1 MALMDPAA
9 LERAVEEARRSGIDR
24 DAREVM
30 LWARRLL
37 GEGLMMT
44 TSFQKGGMILL
55 HLARDLMPDLPIYF
69 LDTGFHFPE
78 TLEFAEKIKREWG
91 LNVIFQRGKLFG
103 DAFKAKYGELY
114 ETDPNLCCHLNKVE
128 PQNELLSRYGGWIT
142 AIRRDQAS
150 TRAGVEVLEILE
162 GPKLKVQPLAL
173 WSRDQ
178 VSAYLAEHRLPVHP
192 LYSQG
197 YSSIGCGPCTQPS
210 SDPTNERAGRWGGKK
225 VECGLHTFLKK
236 RGPDSQVVNPGAKDG
251 GHHLPEVIERV
262 EILGSPPEPDPLRK
276 AAAG

>member
-1 MALMDPAA
+1 
-9 LERAVEEARRSGIDR
+9 
-24 DAREVM
+24 M

-55 HLARDLMPDLPIYF
+55 HLARELMPELPVYF

-78 TLEFAEKIKREWG
+78 TIEFADKIRREWG
-91 LNVIFQRGKLFG
+91 INVIFQRGKLYG
-103 DAFKAKYGELY
+103 EAFKARHGELY

-128 PQNELLSRYGGWIT
+128 PQNELLARYPGWIT

-150 TRAGVEVLEILE
+150 TRAEVEVLEILE
-162 GPKLKVQPLAL
+162 GPRLKVMPLAH
-173 WSRDQ
+173 WSREQ
-178 VSAYLAEHRLPVHP
+178 VSGYLTEHSLPVHP
-192 LYSQG
+192 LYAKG

-225 VECGLHTFLKK
+225 VECGLHTFWKK
-236 RGPDSQVVNPGAKDG
+236 RSGEPTPAEAGPGPTASHPPAVMGQ
-251 GHHLPEVIERV
+251 V
-262 EILGSPPEPDPLRK
+262 EILSKPPESDPVRK